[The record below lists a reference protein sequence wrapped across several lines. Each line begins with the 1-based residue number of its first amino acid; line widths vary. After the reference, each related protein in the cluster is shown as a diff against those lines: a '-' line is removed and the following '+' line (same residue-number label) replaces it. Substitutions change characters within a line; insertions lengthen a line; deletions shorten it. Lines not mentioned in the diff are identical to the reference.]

1 MSRGPAD
8 PRTAMLGAA
17 AGMGAAA
24 LGLALAAIT
33 GGPYLTSGDVNG
45 WLVLYALGLLGAL
58 VAAPF
63 LIESLISASR
73 DDVEARWDVALPLW
87 GAVALAVGAIG
98 LLVGLGER
106 LLRRLAGGSAGLI
119 AVIESGLVVLTL
131 AALILA
137 G

>member
-1 MSRGPAD
+1 VSRGPAD
-8 PRTAMLGAA
+8 PRAAALGAA
-17 AGMGAAA
+17 AGLAAA
-24 LGLALAAIT
+24 VLGLLLAAVT
-33 GGPYLTSGDVNG
+33 GEPYLTSGDVNG

-63 LIESLISASR
+63 LIESLISTSR
-73 DDVEARWDVALPLW
+73 DDVEARWDLALPLW

-98 LLVGLGER
+98 LLLGLSGDFSGDS
-106 LLRRLAGGSAGLI
+106 LAGSAGLI
-119 AVIESGLVVLTL
+119 AVIESGLVILTL